1 MVERIRSK
9 AKDPKPSDPGEGGSY
24 FARPNQTLT
33 MIPSG
38 SKLLD
43 LALGGGWAKGRVSN
57 VIGDKASGKT
67 LLAIEACNNFCRMFK
82 DGKPYYR
89 ESESAFDKPY
99 AEALGMPL
107 DRIDFG
113 SKPFVAVEDM
123 FDELSDVTKEAK
135 HGPIFYVCDS
145 LDALSDRGELERD
158 MDEGSY
164 GAAKAKK
171 LSEMFRRVIQP
182 LEDAG
187 VTLFIISQI
196 RDKVGALAF
205 QRKWTR
211 TGGKALDFYSS
222 QILFLIQEG
231 LHKREKSGIE
241 RVVGVNV
248 HAKMEKNKIG
258 LPYREANFKIIFGFG
273 IDDVD
278 ACLKW
283 LKAHKSIE
291 LMDLKDADI
300 PHYKQRLEKMP
311 DAEYWVEVKRLY
323 TVVQKRWY
331 EVETDFLPT
340 RKKYV

>member
-1 MVERIRSK
+1 MAERLRSK
-9 AKDPKPSDPGEGGSY
+9 TKEAKPSDPGEGGSY

-67 LLAIEACNNFCRMFK
+67 LLAIEACNNFCRMFP

-99 AEALGMPL
+99 AEALGMKL

-123 FDELSDVTKEAK
+123 FEELDAVTKEAK
-135 HGPIFYVCDS
+135 QGPIFYVCDS
-145 LDALSDRGELERD
+145 LDALSDRAELDRP
-158 MDEGSY
+158 MDAGSY

-171 LSEMFRRVIQP
+171 LGEMFRRVIQP

-187 VTLFIISQI
+187 VTLFIVSQI
-196 RDKVGALAF
+196 RDKFNAMPF
-205 QRKWTR
+205 QRKWER
-211 TGGKALDFYSS
+211 AGGHSLDFYAS
-222 QILFLIQEG
+222 QMVFLVQEG
-231 LHKREKSGIE
+231 LHKREKSKIS
-241 RVVGVNV
+241 RVVGINV
-248 HAKMEKNKIG
+248 HAKLEKNKIG
-258 LPYREANFKIIFGFG
+258 LPYREAKFKILFGYG
-273 IDDVD
+273 VDDVD
-278 ACLKW
+278 ACLQW
-283 LKAHKSIE
+283 LKDHKAIE
-291 LMDLKDADI
+291 LMDMKDTDI
-300 PHYKQRLEKMP
+300 PHFKQRLEKMP
-311 DAEYWVEVKRLY
+311 DQEYWPEVKHLY
-323 TVVQKRWY
+323 EVVQKRWY

-340 RKKYV
+340 RKKYT